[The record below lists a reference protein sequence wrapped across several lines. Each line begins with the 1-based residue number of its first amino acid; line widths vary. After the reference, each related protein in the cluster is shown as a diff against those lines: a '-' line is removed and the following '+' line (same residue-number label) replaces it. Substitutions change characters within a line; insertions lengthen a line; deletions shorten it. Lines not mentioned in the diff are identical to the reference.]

1 MGQRWRAVAVLAAA
15 LFGVNVVA
23 RLVIRFA
30 FPDDDTASG
39 RVSLAMFLVI
49 GLILAGTAF
58 RWGADRP
65 LGRWA
70 GDLAA
75 AVAVAL
81 ALTVVDFGRGKG
93 VSVTGASASSPAAC
107 FAKTS
112 AVSCPPRSSTRPS
125 SRACAPVQTRPLAAA
140 RACSS
145 PRSGSISLRPR
156 RACWSAT

>member
-1 MGQRWRAVAVLAAA
+1 MAQRWRAVGVLAAA

-23 RLVIRFA
+23 RLVIKLA

-81 ALTVVDFGRGKG
+81 ALTVFAGPLLVGENPFGGGAGLFFAQIWLYLAATAAG
-93 VSVTGASASSPAAC
+93 VLVGYLILTALGRDY
-107 FAKTS
+107 
-112 AVSCPPRSSTRPS
+112 RSRQLKRYAEMKRTRP
-125 SRACAPVQTRPLAAA
+125 RKIV
-140 RACSS
+140 
-145 PRSGSISLRPR
+145 R
-156 RACWSAT
+156 R